1 MGFKP
6 SNSVTYGNLGLQKG
20 MILKYPSLIYT
31 IIGEIATEKFAS
43 RKFYFYHDPQID
55 WDGETYG
62 I

>member
-1 MGFKP
+1 
-6 SNSVTYGNLGLQKG
+6 